1 MAVKHQAAF
10 GIFASEAEAKRAVD
24 LLIDANFSNSSIS
37 VLLPDVPSTREFAHE
52 KHTKAPEGATLGGV
66 IGGAVGVIAGISALS
81 IPGLGPFL
89 AAGPIIAGLAG
100 LGAGGAVGGLV
111 GWLVGLGIPEYEA
124 KRYEG
129 RVKDGGTLL
138 SVHCDTSDQVNRA
151 KHLLEGAGA
160 TDVSSTS
167 ESAGADSRDEKRRK
181 TGDEDATYVSQR
193 VDADNEEDLDETA
206 DLPPT
211 VRSGRSSVAQQRS
224 S

>member
-1 MAVKHQAAF
+1 MASKHQAAF
-10 GIFASEAEAKRAVD
+10 GIFSSDVEAKRAVD
-24 LLIDANFSNSSIS
+24 LLMDANFASSSIS
-37 VLLPDVPSTREFAHE
+37 VLLPDTRSTQEFAHE

-66 IGGAVGVIAGISALS
+66 IGGAVGIIAGVSALA
-81 IPGLGPFL
+81 IPGMGPFL

-138 SVHCDTSDQVNRA
+138 SVHCDTTEQVDRA

-167 ESAGADSRDEKRRK
+167 ESSAADASDRRDE
-181 TGDEDATYVSQR
+181 ATYVSQR
-193 VDADNEEDLDETA
+193 DDIDTVDNDLDETTR
-206 DLPPT
+206 LPAST
-211 VRSGRSSVAQQRS
+211 RAQRNTNVAQQRS

>member
-1 MAVKHQAAF
+1 MAGKNQAAF
-10 GIFASEAEAKRAVD
+10 GIFASDVEAKRAVD
-24 LLIDANFSNSSIS
+24 LLIDANFSNSAIS
-37 VLLPDVPSTREFAHE
+37 VLLPDVPSTRAFAHE

-66 IGGAVGVIAGISALS
+66 IGGAVGVIAGVSALA

-111 GWLVGLGIPEYEA
+111 GWLVGMGIPEYEA

-138 SVHCDTSDQVNRA
+138 SVHCDTSDQLNRA

-167 ESAGADSRDEKRRK
+167 ESAGMGTRDDADE
-181 TGDEDATYVSQR
+181 ATYVSSRDDSTTR
-193 VDADNEEDLDETA
+193 VEGLDEVS
-206 DLPPT
+206 LRPNI
-211 VRSGRSSVAQQRS
+211 RSGQNVNPTQQRGG
-224 S
+224 